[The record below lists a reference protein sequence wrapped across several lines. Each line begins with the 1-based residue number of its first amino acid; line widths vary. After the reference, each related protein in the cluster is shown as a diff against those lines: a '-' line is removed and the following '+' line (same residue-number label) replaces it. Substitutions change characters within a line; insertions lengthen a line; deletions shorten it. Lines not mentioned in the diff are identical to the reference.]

1 MNLESYKIL
10 FFSKLKSKK
19 FLLSDIPT
27 SYYKNAEK
35 LSDKYL
41 MQSFIID
48 SLKEENSQQSD
59 ANILINKLHKKI
71 RLM

>member
-1 MNLESYKIL
+1 
-10 FFSKLKSKK
+10 
-19 FLLSDIPT
+19 
-27 SYYKNAEK
+27 
-35 LSDKYL
+35 

-59 ANILINKLHKKI
+59 ANILINKLHKKN